1 MSKHLILPSE
11 SDSTKNVLSH
21 KLITSSSGV
30 DLESEVLK
38 SMHERL
44 LKDFM
49 DVLIMARLRNNDM
62 SGYDVIAYIHK
73 KFNILISSG
82 TVYSLLYSMERDG
95 LIKGK
100 RNSRK
105 RTYTLTGK
113 GKETIKVIQ
122 NANGTTQNFIAMLLQ
137 AK

>member
-1 MSKHLILPSE
+1 
-11 SDSTKNVLSH
+11 
-21 KLITSSSGV
+21 V

-38 SMHERL
+38 SMRERL

-62 SGYDVIAYIHK
+62 SGYDVIAYIHN

-100 RNSRK
+100 RNNRK

-122 NANGTTQNFIAMLLQ
+122 NANGATQNFIAMLLQ

>member
-1 MSKHLILPSE
+1 M
-11 SDSTKNVLSH
+11 
-21 KLITSSSGV
+21 
-30 DLESEVLK
+30 DLEKEALK

-44 LKDFM
+44 LKNFM

-62 SGYDVIAYIHK
+62 SGYDVIACVHK
-73 KFNILISSG
+73 KFNFLISSG

-105 RTYTLTGK
+105 RIYTLTDK

-122 NANGTTQNFIAMLLQ
+122 NANDPIQNFMAKLLQ